1 MVGLVEL
8 EGGAQRDNHI
18 LDLHLLQA
26 AVFCLNIITFVSDIT
41 LTRFI
46 FILCLRFTAVYM
58 RAYVQLIYATCD
70 CTAVL
75 LGQDTLLKQIFFM
88 IKYE

>member
-1 MVGLVEL
+1 MKFSFVMVGLVEL

-26 AVFCLNIITFVSDIT
+26 AVFCLNIITFVSDI
-41 LTRFI
+41 LYYLLYGFG
-46 FILCLRFTAVYM
+46 YM
-58 RAYVQLIYATCD
+58 RAYVQLIYATYD

-75 LGQDTLLKQIFFM
+75 LGQDTLLKQIFFHD
-88 IKYE
+88 